1 MAPGKS
7 FQSVTLGPLKD
18 QTGRRTFAKLHAARR
33 ETAARGT
40 QLDRK
45 LLFLVRP
52 RPSLSPLRLGIL
64 VASWFLLQLRPARAE
79 NSVTYKYVDY
89 RESDDRMVVES
100 QYGMVEVDLGPDMH
114 AKLTGVIDAL
124 AGATPTGQPPTV
136 PGGPVPLAKISD
148 RRKAWSADFS
158 RQFPRVA
165 ATVGFANSRES
176 DYVSN
181 GLSLNTVTDFN
192 QKNTM
197 LLLGIAG
204 TDDEIKVFH
213 QLEWES
219 KETMDL
225 IVGLTQ
231 LIDPRTSVTVNLS
244 YGHSS
249 GFHADPYRIIRQDT
263 EVQPGVF
270 LPLTY
275 PENRP
280 DSRDK
285 WTLFTSV
292 NRAFPEARGALDAS
306 YRLFHDNFGTTAHT
320 VELAWFQKFGERL
333 TLRPGF
339 RFYDQTAAD
348 FYRIDLNGAG
358 FEALPGPDPNGPFY
372 SADYRV
378 SAFRSYTYGLKVI
391 WAINAN
397 WQLDAA
403 WERYEMRGTDDR
415 TSRHVYPR
423 ADLVS
428 LGARFSW

>member
-1 MAPGKS
+1 MRPNSTTK
-7 FQSVTLGPLKD
+7 PP
-18 QTGRRTFAKLHAARR
+18 
-33 ETAARGT
+33 
-40 QLDRK
+40 
-45 LLFLVRP
+45 FLVPP
-52 RPSLSPLRLGIL
+52 RSSLPLSRLGIL
-64 VASWFLLQLRPARAE
+64 VVSWFLLQLRPGRAE

-89 RESDDRMVVES
+89 READDRMVVES
-100 QYGMVEVDLGPDMH
+100 QYGMVELDVGPDMH

-124 AGATPTGQPPTV
+124 AGATPTGQPPAV
-136 PGGPVPLAKISD
+136 PGGPVPLSTLSD
-148 RRKAWSADFS
+148 RRKAWSLDFT
-158 RQFPRVA
+158 REFPRVA

-181 GLSLNTVTDFN
+181 GLSLNTVTNFN

-213 QLEWES
+213 QAEWEG
-219 KETMDL
+219 KETMDV
-225 IVGLTQ
+225 IIGVTQ
-231 LIDPRTSVTVNLS
+231 LIDPRTSVTVNLG

-249 GFHADPYRIIRQDT
+249 GFHADPYRLILQNT

-285 WTLFTSV
+285 WTLFTAL

-306 YRLFHDNFGTTAHT
+306 YRWFHDSFGTTAHT
-320 VELAWFQKFGERL
+320 VEVAWFQKLGERF

-348 FYRIDLNGAG
+348 FYRLDLNGAG
-358 FEALPGPDPNGPFY
+358 FDALLAPDPNGPFY

-378 SAFRSYTYGLKVI
+378 SAFRSTTWGLKVI
-391 WAINAN
+391 WALNAN
-397 WQLDAA
+397 WQIDAA
-403 WERYEMRGTDDR
+403 WERYEMRGKDDR
-415 TSRHVYPR
+415 TSPYVYPQ
-423 ADLVS
+423 ADIPS
-428 LGARFSW
+428 LGAKFSW